1 MRLEET
7 GINYCMV
14 SVSIVE
20 SICRSLHPKNPISP
34 DKVHNYRIYFR
45 SPLKFVSGWNTEMQ
59 KNVLKLLPPELKR
72 KNWNVSIWYACK
84 AIDQNFGYGCW
95 FLDGHV
101 QRRWVMAPTIYIYI
115 LCVCPPIIHQ
125 CSCIAVDRWAK
136 LKGIQY
142 FITIIYFLCPAK
154 CIKQHCMHTLIA

>member
-1 MRLEET
+1 
-7 GINYCMV
+7 
-14 SVSIVE
+14 
-20 SICRSLHPKNPISP
+20 
-34 DKVHNYRIYFR
+34 
-45 SPLKFVSGWNTEMQ
+45 MQ

-115 LCVCPPIIHQ
+115 YYVYVLPLYTNV
-125 CSCIAVDRWAK
+125 AVSLLTDEPSLRVYN
-136 LKGIQY
+136 IS
-142 FITIIYFLCPAK
+142 
-154 CIKQHCMHTLIA
+154 